1 MDKVITQSTANL
13 LSQYI
18 DLANEHGWDSLLL
31 FWFRLRNFRNRD
43 LQKLITSTRDM
54 KNFLSSR
61 TSMPEKDVSELVK
74 EIQTGEVKTPSTE
87 SME

>member
-1 MDKVITQSTANL
+1 MDKVIEQSTANL

-18 DLANEHGWDSLLL
+18 DLANQYGWNGWRQM
-31 FWFRLRNFRNRD
+31 WFRLQHLFHTD
-43 LQKLITSTRDM
+43 LQKLINSTKDM
-54 KNFLSSR
+54 KTFLSSR
-61 TSMPEKDVSELVK
+61 TSMPEEDVSELVK